1 MTCALKVETVNDN
14 SNDKEYHAKTKNQFN
29 EILPG
34 VLSYT
39 ASHHLL
45 VTDILTKPVWN
56 LDRFLPWFYTNL
68 SYWRVDKQL
77 RFIFAFVLTFFT
89 FELYIYYYLDTW
101 FSFIR
106 MLYIYTQD
114 LNVYVL
120 NMYLATHTYI
130 SLLYC
135 WKLKH

>member
-14 SNDKEYHAKTKNQFN
+14 SNDKEYHEKTKNQLN
-29 EILPG
+29 KILQG
-34 VLSYT
+34 VWFYT

-45 VTDILTKPVWN
+45 ATDIPTKPVWN

-68 SYWRVDKQL
+68 SYWRTDKQL
-77 RFIFAFVLTFFT
+77 RFIITFVLTFFI
-89 FELYIYYYLDTW
+89 FECYIYYNLDTW
-101 FSFIR
+101 FSYIR
-106 MLYIYTQD
+106 MLYGETQD

-130 SLLYC
+130 SPLYC
-135 WKLKH
+135 WKLKL